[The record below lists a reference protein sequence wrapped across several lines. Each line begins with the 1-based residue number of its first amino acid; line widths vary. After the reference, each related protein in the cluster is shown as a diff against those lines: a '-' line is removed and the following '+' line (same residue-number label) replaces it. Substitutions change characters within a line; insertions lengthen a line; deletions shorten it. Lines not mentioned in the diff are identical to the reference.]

1 MAQVSLPTRFFAGN
15 LTDTPSQIFTVQA
28 GETDVVTSATLCNL
42 TDVAQ
47 TATITMAGVDF
58 IKNIDLAPRQVMVFD
73 FKQVLTA
80 GEAIV
85 VSADETD
92 SVSLFLSGVQIT
104 DI

>member
-15 LTDTPSQIFTVQA
+15 VPDVESQVFTVQA
-28 GETDVVTSATLCNL
+28 GETDVITSATICNL
-42 TDVAQ
+42 TDVAH
-47 TATITMAGVDF
+47 TATIKMAGVDF

-85 VSADETD
+85 VSADAAD

>member
-15 LTDTPSQIFTVQA
+15 IADVESQIFTVQA

-42 TDVAQ
+42 TDVAH
-47 TATITMAGVDF
+47 TASIKMAGVDL
-58 IKNIDLAPRQVMVFD
+58 IKNIDLAPRQVVVFD
-73 FKQVLTA
+73 FKQVITA

-85 VSADETD
+85 VSADEAD
-92 SVSLFLSGVQIT
+92 AVSLFISGVQIT